1 MLVLTRK
8 LNESIQIG
16 DNIEITVLSVQGDQI
31 KLGIKAPRDIEVHR
45 KEVYMAIQESNNEAA
60 SILPNILDILKNT
73 SKNLKWKNLRFFY
86 FFYKK
91 LLNNPTS
98 SRYI

>member
-8 LNESIQIG
+8 INESIQIG

-31 KLGIKAPRDIEVHR
+31 KLGIKAPKDIEVHR
-45 KEVYMAIQESNNEAA
+45 KEVYMSIQESNNEAA

-73 SKNLKWKNLRFFY
+73 SKNLK
-86 FFYKK
+86 
-91 LLNNPTS
+91 
-98 SRYI
+98 

>member
-31 KLGIKAPRDIEVHR
+31 KLGIKAPKDIEVHR
-45 KEVYMAIQESNNEAA
+45 KEVYMSIQESNNEAA
-60 SILPNILDILKNT
+60 SILPNILDILKRT
-73 SKNLKWKNLRFFY
+73 
-86 FFYKK
+86 
-91 LLNNPTS
+91 
-98 SRYI
+98 

>member
-16 DNIEITVLSVQGDQI
+16 ENIEITVLSVQGDQI
-31 KLGIKAPRDIEVHR
+31 KLGIKAPKDIEVHR
-45 KEVYMAIQESNNEAA
+45 KEVYMSIQESNNEAA

-73 SKNLKWKNLRFFY
+73 SKNLK
-86 FFYKK
+86 
-91 LLNNPTS
+91 
-98 SRYI
+98 

>member
-31 KLGIKAPRDIEVHR
+31 KLGIKAPKDIEVHR
-45 KEVYMAIQESNNEAA
+45 KEIYMSIQESNNEAA
-60 SILPNILDILKNT
+60 SILPNILELLKT
-73 SKNLKWKNLRFFY
+73 QPKNLK
-86 FFYKK
+86 
-91 LLNNPTS
+91 
-98 SRYI
+98 

>member
-31 KLGIKAPRDIEVHR
+31 KLGIKAPKDIEVHR
-45 KEVYMAIQESNNEAA
+45 KEVYMSIQETNNEAA
-60 SILPNILDILKNT
+60 SILPNILEILKNT
-73 SKNLKWKNLRFFY
+73 SKNFK
-86 FFYKK
+86 
-91 LLNNPTS
+91 
-98 SRYI
+98 

>member
-16 DNIEITVLSVQGDQI
+16 DHIEITVLSVQGDQI
-31 KLGIKAPRDIEVHR
+31 KLGIKAPKDIEVHR
-45 KEVYMAIQESNNEAA
+45 KEIYLSIQESNNEAA

-73 SKNLKWKNLRFFY
+73 YKNLK
-86 FFYKK
+86 
-91 LLNNPTS
+91 
-98 SRYI
+98 

>member
-31 KLGIKAPRDIEVHR
+31 KLGITAPKDVEVHR
-45 KEVYMAIQESNNEAA
+45 KEIYVSIQESNSEAA
-60 SILPNILDILKNT
+60 STLPNILDILKNT
-73 SKNLKWKNLRFFY
+73 SKNLK
-86 FFYKK
+86 
-91 LLNNPTS
+91 
-98 SRYI
+98 

>member
-31 KLGIKAPRDIEVHR
+31 KLGIKAPKDIEVHR
-45 KEVYMAIQESNNEAA
+45 KEVYMSIQESNNEAA
-60 SILPNILDILKNT
+60 SVLPNILDILKNT
-73 SKNLKWKNLRFFY
+73 SKNLK
-86 FFYKK
+86 
-91 LLNNPTS
+91 
-98 SRYI
+98 

>member
-31 KLGIKAPRDIEVHR
+31 KLGIKAPKDIEVHR
-45 KEVYMAIQESNNEAA
+45 KEVYKSIQESNNEAA

-73 SKNLKWKNLRFFY
+73 SKNLK
-86 FFYKK
+86 
-91 LLNNPTS
+91 
-98 SRYI
+98 

>member
-31 KLGIKAPRDIEVHR
+31 KLGIKAPKDIEVHR
-45 KEVYMAIQESNNEAA
+45 KEVYMSIQESNNEAA

-73 SKNLKWKNLRFFY
+73 SKNFK
-86 FFYKK
+86 
-91 LLNNPTS
+91 
-98 SRYI
+98 